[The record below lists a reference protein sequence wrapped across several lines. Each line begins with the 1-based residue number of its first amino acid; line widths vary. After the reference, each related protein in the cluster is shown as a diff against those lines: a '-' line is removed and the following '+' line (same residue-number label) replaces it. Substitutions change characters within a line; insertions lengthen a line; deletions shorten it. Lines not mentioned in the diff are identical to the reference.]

1 MRAIDLYY
9 KEEYRLYIF
18 VLIVGLFFCYT
29 ALPTEKHST
38 FCFYTGIL
46 LLSMLFIYLSE
57 VTNKKSTSI
66 ILFWLGMA
74 ILGFPWAFRLPIA
87 VDDSRYITLF
97 NDSKYYS
104 LFGYLKYHQQEKG
117 YLLLNWILYRA
128 TGANYQHFQVIVS
141 YLSFVFWGLAF
152 KTSKMQKGSG
162 MFMALFLWSHFYF
175 IILNASLVRLFLAI
189 PIVLLSIRYIWKNNW
204 KIFVLLI
211 IFAASMHLSA
221 FVMLLFLF
229 FLYKQEYFYKHWIL
243 FVFLTFFLVLIG
255 LIIGANYIFGSLGD
269 KYHGYTRTGSLS
281 ISVGSF
287 TTLPIWIACYIF
299 YKKLTSVSIEYQK
312 KYIIGMILLS
322 LSIAFSIATTVVHV
336 GRIIFYAYLGL
347 IIVISSIFQIK
358 TRNVFD
364 LFLKCLL
371 AIYPLVYVM
380 VSAFLNNAQDNL
392 FPYMTFLLDEM

>member
-117 YLLLNWILYRA
+117 ERRVRDSQSPPRA
-128 TGANYQHFQVIVS
+128 HIS
-141 YLSFVFWGLAF
+141 P
-152 KTSKMQKGSG
+152 
-162 MFMALFLWSHFYF
+162 AL
-175 IILNASLVRLFLAI
+175 
-189 PIVLLSIRYIWKNNW
+189 
-204 KIFVLLI
+204 
-211 IFAASMHLSA
+211 
-221 FVMLLFLF
+221 
-229 FLYKQEYFYKHWIL
+229 
-243 FVFLTFFLVLIG
+243 
-255 LIIGANYIFGSLGD
+255 
-269 KYHGYTRTGSLS
+269 
-281 ISVGSF
+281 
-287 TTLPIWIACYIF
+287 
-299 YKKLTSVSIEYQK
+299 
-312 KYIIGMILLS
+312 
-322 LSIAFSIATTVVHV
+322 
-336 GRIIFYAYLGL
+336 
-347 IIVISSIFQIK
+347 
-358 TRNVFD
+358 
-364 LFLKCLL
+364 
-371 AIYPLVYVM
+371 
-380 VSAFLNNAQDNL
+380 
-392 FPYMTFLLDEM
+392 